1 MNQASFLRLALVLS
15 DGQAMTFKKNLLKL
29 VNLVLFEN
37 YGQDLTISEIIK
49 KISEKYSLDF
59 ADNEIKSAISSAP
72 SGSIVEA
79 RPSTDPVYFTYS
91 ISPNEYKK
99 LQGKIIGDALLPFI
113 EQFLNE
119 NQSEEFLACA
129 ELEDVVCR
137 FLYQQFNSDI
147 QTVLALMNYSGE
159 SNQWNLEVTGFS
171 DKEIISLNAFLNWE
185 NASKNEL
192 IFKYVSF
199 CYEYCVMT
207 VKKDKTVFASIF
219 KGKEFYLD
227 ANIIFRLAGFNKTE
241 RKDAVTAFLSKCR
254 ECGVK
259 INYSNFTSVEID
271 TTLKHHTD
279 RIKYLLG
286 GSAPISVDAMQ
297 RLSSKYANLDFY
309 AQYVEWTKQPRNKI
323 GDYAGFLSDLKRQ
336 ISKCTAGMKFQA
348 FETFDQLK
356 TKEIFDEYSQ
366 DLTTFKAKRNKGTYE
381 GSIKVDVENYLLMH
395 KLTENSRSTNFF
407 DEKYFFITADHA
419 YIDWACEK
427 MPGSIPLF
435 VLPSVW
441 YSIMLKYYGRTD
453 NDYAS
458 FCQFL
463 NQRISEP
470 YDELQTQK
478 TKMLAC
484 VLEMD
489 ESTEIKEEIIFDNGQ
504 RLSNGTAIIDDVEV
518 FVEESHSR
526 ITEKKVAQAVQEV
539 EKNHQKDIREANRN
553 ATIKHEEGFN
563 KGIAQGRNDI
573 LYSQAEQIVHR
584 NKIIHIFLIG
594 LAILSVLV
602 VASALIAQAHTGVGV
617 AVPVLTAIGEKPIIP
632 SIISAA
638 FILLSALFSKLGK
651 YISFF
656 STDIENVKEKLE
668 KKVDRHQ
675 AKKK

>member
-227 ANIIFRLAGFNKTE
+227 ANIIFRPVSYTHLRA
-241 RKDAVTAFLSKCR
+241 
-254 ECGVK
+254 
-259 INYSNFTSVEID
+259 
-271 TTLKHHTD
+271 
-279 RIKYLLG
+279 
-286 GSAPISVDAMQ
+286 
-297 RLSSKYANLDFY
+297 
-309 AQYVEWTKQPRNKI
+309 
-323 GDYAGFLSDLKRQ
+323 
-336 ISKCTAGMKFQA
+336 
-348 FETFDQLK
+348 
-356 TKEIFDEYSQ
+356 
-366 DLTTFKAKRNKGTYE
+366 
-381 GSIKVDVENYLLMH
+381 
-395 KLTENSRSTNFF
+395 
-407 DEKYFFITADHA
+407 HA
-419 YIDWACEK
+419 
-427 MPGSIPLF
+427 
-435 VLPSVW
+435 
-441 YSIMLKYYGRTD
+441 T
-453 NDYAS
+453 
-458 FCQFL
+458 
-463 NQRISEP
+463 
-470 YDELQTQK
+470 
-478 TKMLAC
+478 
-484 VLEMD
+484 
-489 ESTEIKEEIIFDNGQ
+489 
-504 RLSNGTAIIDDVEV
+504 
-518 FVEESHSR
+518 
-526 ITEKKVAQAVQEV
+526 
-539 EKNHQKDIREANRN
+539 
-553 ATIKHEEGFN
+553 
-563 KGIAQGRNDI
+563 
-573 LYSQAEQIVHR
+573 
-584 NKIIHIFLIG
+584 
-594 LAILSVLV
+594 
-602 VASALIAQAHTGVGV
+602 
-617 AVPVLTAIGEKPIIP
+617 
-632 SIISAA
+632 
-638 FILLSALFSKLGK
+638 
-651 YISFF
+651 
-656 STDIENVKEKLE
+656 
-668 KKVDRHQ
+668 
-675 AKKK
+675 